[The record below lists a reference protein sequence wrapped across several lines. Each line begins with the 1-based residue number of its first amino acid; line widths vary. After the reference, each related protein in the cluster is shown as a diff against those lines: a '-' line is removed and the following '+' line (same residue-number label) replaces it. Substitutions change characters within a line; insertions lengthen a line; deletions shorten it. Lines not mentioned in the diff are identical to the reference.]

1 MKAKKWVAILIC
13 AVLVFSLVG
22 CGGDKNTGG
31 DEEEIKI
38 GLIFSVTGATAI
50 TEECMINASIM
61 AIEEINAA
69 GGVNGKKLTYVLE
82 DYNTDPATAAD
93 KMKKL
98 IMEDKVVA
106 TVGLYTSASRFAA
119 RPVIEENNGILVYPT
134 FYEGDNPFSPNI
146 IYTGTVLNQQ
156 SDLFIPWLMEN
167 VGQKFFFLG
176 SETVYVS
183 LLNGSALAAVEA
195 NGGEIVGNEIVPSG
209 ASEFA
214 SVIAKI
220 DEAKPDVIF
229 VNLNGDSTPAF
240 YKQYASYGLDIP
252 LASTITDEASVAAI
266 GDAAIGHYSC
276 FNYFNTID
284 TPANK
289 KFVDDYEKKFGN
301 RDVTAV
307 GESSYNAVKFLAMAL
322 EKAEDYSTESIIA
335 AFAGLEMDAPQGKIK
350 IDLLNHHVWCYGR
363 IAKVDANLQFEVVFT
378 SPEMIQ
384 PKP

>member
-1 MKAKKWVAILIC
+1 
-13 AVLVFSLVG
+13 
-22 CGGDKNTGG
+22 
-31 DEEEIKI
+31 
-38 GLIFSVTGATAI
+38 
-50 TEECMINASIM
+50 
-61 AIEEINAA
+61 
-69 GGVNGKKLTYVLE
+69 
-82 DYNTDPATAAD
+82 
-93 KMKKL
+93 
-98 IMEDKVVA
+98 
-106 TVGLYTSASRFAA
+106 
-119 RPVIEENNGILVYPT
+119 
-134 FYEGDNPFSPNI
+134 
-146 IYTGTVLNQQ
+146 
-156 SDLFIPWLMEN
+156 
-167 VGQKFFFLG
+167 
-176 SETVYVS
+176 
-183 LLNGSALAAVEA
+183 
-195 NGGEIVGNEIVPSG
+195 
-209 ASEFA
+209 
-214 SVIAKI
+214 
-220 DEAKPDVIF
+220 
-229 VNLNGDSTPAF
+229 
-240 YKQYASYGLDIP
+240 
-252 LASTITDEASVAAI
+252 AI